1 MSNLKKDNN
10 YALKIH
16 NSNIPEMIRK
26 TNIQREKYSDEKF
39 IRLEDK
45 VTAFSNFILRNCS
58 EEKSKKIYSLISN
71 ICSYYKF
78 RYPEHEIDKILKNK
92 IENPNLDY
100 GFVSIESLLNA
111 LPKDELRLLL
121 PEKKE
126 EYIINT
132 DKIYMEFTLTE
143 DGIIKANNINL
154 RLEKGIGFEEK
165 SVLEDYDGLTL
176 EQAIMLLNKSK
187 LTAAEKTLIE
197 IKNDYIYNNEI
208 LKNLFNGIMYYIMY
222 STKTVES
229 AKKALLLASD
239 FKNSFSL
246 NIEIPLLYGIS
257 YIDKKSLDFI
267 KFYENIGGRLNALC
281 IPNYFE
287 NTNKSDKKISKNSYP
302 IHTYIQD
309 YKKNLTKKKSK

>member
-26 TNIQREKYSDEKF
+26 TDIQREKYSDEKF

-45 VTAFSNFILRNCS
+45 VTAFSNFILKNCS
-58 EEKSKKIYSLISN
+58 VEKSKKIYSLISN

-78 RYPEHEIDKILKNK
+78 RYPEHEIDNILANK
-92 IENPNLDY
+92 IKNPHLDY
-100 GFVSIESLLNA
+100 GFVSIQSLLNA

-121 PEKKE
+121 PEKKD
-126 EYIINT
+126 EYIINS
-132 DKIYMEFTLTE
+132 DKIYMDFTLTE
-143 DGIIKANNINL
+143 DGVIKANEINL
-154 RLEKGIGFEEK
+154 RLEKGVGFEEK
-165 SVLEDYDGLTL
+165 SVLEDYDGLTI

-187 LTAAEKTLIE
+187 LTAAEKILIE
-197 IKNDYIYNNEI
+197 IKNDYIYNTEI

-222 STKTVES
+222 SSKTVES

-239 FKNSFSL
+239 FNNSFSL
-246 NIEIPLLYGIS
+246 DIEIPLLYGIS
-257 YIDKKSLDFI
+257 YNDKKAFSLI
-267 KFYENIGGRLNALC
+267 KFYENMGGRLNALC

-287 NTNKSDKKISKNSYP
+287 NANKSDKKIAKESYP
-302 IHTYIQD
+302 IHTFIQK
-309 YKKNLTKKKSK
+309 YNKILRKKKTK